1 MEHAYGRGFR
11 GTEEKHMYFLILGVI
26 LLLLKYLEIGPVA
39 AWTWVTV
46 LAPFALAAAWWAWAD
61 WSGYTKRKAM
71 EKEDAKKVARI
82 AKAKEAMGQTVRR
95 RR

>member
-1 MEHAYGRGFR
+1 
-11 GTEEKHMYFLILGVI
+11 MYFLILGVI